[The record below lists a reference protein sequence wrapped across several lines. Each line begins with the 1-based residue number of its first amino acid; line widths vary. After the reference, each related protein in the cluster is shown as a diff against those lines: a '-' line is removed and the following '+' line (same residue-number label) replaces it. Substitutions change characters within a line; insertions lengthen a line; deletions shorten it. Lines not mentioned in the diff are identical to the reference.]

1 MLYTLAC
8 GSVFLL
14 AFLAFANPMKV
25 NVLANRWLGL
35 FLFCLGCTLLGRVL
49 PGTAAAARYPV
60 LPGLLE
66 LTYLAMAP
74 ALYLSVVLFT
84 APQRDFRPID
94 ALHFLPW
101 LLFLCYLTP
110 LLLPGP
116 PRGQIPLP
124 GWAALVL
131 RNLIFASTK
140 VQAVAYW
147 VAAYVCLLRHQR
159 HIRRVASQL
168 EHINLQWLRHVLWG
182 LAVLVLLWLNEL
194 FLHIG
199 WVLTLTPISYL
210 AAVYYVAYCALRQ
223 REVFAFPEAARADL
237 QELLQEADA
246 PAAESI
252 EPGKPM
258 RQPRLSPTQLRYW
271 QDRLRQLLETE
282 KVYLEAD
289 LSLPGLA
296 QKAGLTTHEL
306 SFVLNEGFGVNFFQ
320 LINGYRVEEAKR
332 LLVAGQHQHLSM
344 VGIAFEAGFSSKT
357 TFNTTFK
364 KVTGLSPSQFVQ
376 EQQAEATPS
385 AEASGDLL
393 PPISTAG

>member
-35 FLFCLGCTLLGRVL
+35 FLFCLGCTLLGRAL
-49 PGTAAAARYPV
+49 PGTAAVVHYPK

-66 LTYLAMAP
+66 LTQLAMAP
-74 ALYLSVVLFT
+74 ALYLSAVLFT
-84 APQRDFRPID
+84 APQRDFRPTD

-110 LLLPGP
+110 LLLPGQP
-116 PRGQIPLP
+116 PGQLPLP
-124 GWAALVL
+124 GWAALLL

-147 VAAYVCLLRHQR
+147 VAAYVCLVRHQR

-168 EHINLQWLRHVLWG
+168 EYINLQWLRHVLWG
-182 LAVLVLLWLNEL
+182 LAVLVLLWMNEL
-194 FLHIG
+194 FLHLG
-199 WVLTLTPISYL
+199 WALALTPVSYL
-210 AAVYYVAYCALRQ
+210 VAVYYVAYCALRQ
-223 REVFAFPEAARADL
+223 REVFAFPAPARAEL

-246 PAAESI
+246 PLAE
-252 EPGKPM
+252 PDVPA
-258 RQPRLSPTQLRYW
+258 RQPRLSATQLQYW
-271 QDRLRQLLETE
+271 QERLRQLLATE

-289 LSLPGLA
+289 LGLPGLA

-320 LINGYRVEEAKR
+320 FINGYRVEEAKR
-332 LLVAGQHQHLSM
+332 LLASAQHQHLSM

-376 EQQAEATPS
+376 AQRAGTTPS
-385 AEASGDLL
+385 AESPGDLL
-393 PPISTAG
+393 PPIGAAG